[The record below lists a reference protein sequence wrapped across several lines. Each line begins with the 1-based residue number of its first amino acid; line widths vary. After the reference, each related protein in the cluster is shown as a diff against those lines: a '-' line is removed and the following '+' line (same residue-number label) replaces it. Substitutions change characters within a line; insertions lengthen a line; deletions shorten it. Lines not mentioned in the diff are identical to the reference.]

1 MGMEFHVT
9 VGMETEIEKVVKHE
23 DTALYFG
30 SGTVSVLATPVM
42 IGWMESAALN
52 LVSTVLPE
60 GYDTVGTYIGSSHIA
75 ATPVGMQVR
84 VIARVTEVDGK
95 KITFKVKA
103 YDEMDKIGE
112 GTHTRAIVEVSRFLE
127 KANAKGKK

>member
-1 MGMEFHVT
+1 MEFGIN
-9 VGMETEIEKVVKHE
+9 VGMMKEITKVVTNH
-23 DTALYFG
+23 DTAMSFG

-42 IGWMESAALN
+42 IGWMENVALN
-52 LVSTVLPE
+52 LVLDVLPE

-75 ATPVGMQVR
+75 ATPVGMKVR
-84 VIARVTEVDGK
+84 VIAEVVEVEGK

-112 GTHTRAIVEVSRFLE
+112 GTHTRAIIDVERFLE
-127 KANAKGKK
+127 KTNKKGK